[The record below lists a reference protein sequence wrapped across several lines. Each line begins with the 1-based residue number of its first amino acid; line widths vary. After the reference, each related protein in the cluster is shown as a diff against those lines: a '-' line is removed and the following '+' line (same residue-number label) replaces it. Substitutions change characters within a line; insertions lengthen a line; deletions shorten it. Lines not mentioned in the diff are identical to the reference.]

1 MVRPMGWAPGCAPRT
16 VGGMTLLRSGDLTPD
31 LRMGQSTEALAELGG
46 LSQFGAHR
54 VTLQPGAQSSERHW
68 HEREDELVLV
78 LAGEVV
84 LVDEEGAHVLRPGD
98 AAAFPSGVPNAH
110 HLVNRSAA
118 DCVLLVI
125 GTRVRDDVCHYPDT
139 GRRLVTAG
147 TRWQLLEADG
157 RVRQEGTLAEPFP
170 CSCDG

>member
-1 MVRPMGWAPGCAPRT
+1 
-16 VGGMTLLRSGDLTPD
+16 MTLLRSGNLPSEVRDGLP
-31 LRMGQSTEALAELGG
+31 TEPLAERGG
-46 LSQFGAHR
+46 LTQFGAHR
-54 VTLQPGAQSSERHW
+54 VTLPPGARSSERHW

-84 LVDEEGAHVLRPGD
+84 LVDEAGAHVLRPGD
-98 AAAFPSGVPNAH
+98 AAAFPAGVPNGH

-125 GTRVRDDVCHYPDT
+125 GTRVREDVCHYPDT

-157 RVRQEGTLAEPFP
+157 RVRKEGTLPEPFP
-170 CSCDG
+170 CTCGA